1 MELYMYH
8 VIVQFIAADDI
19 FPMVSLQTEKTL
31 IALTDLMAV
40 SKGKIFGPQ
49 LRKDPWNKVRTKY

>member
-1 MELYMYH
+1 MYH

-19 FPMVSLQTEKTL
+19 FPMASLQTEKTL

-40 SKGKIFGPQ
+40 SKCKIFGPQ
-49 LRKDPWNKVRTKY
+49 LRKDP

>member
-1 MELYMYH
+1 MYH

-49 LRKDPWNKVRTKY
+49 LRKDP